1 MPQYDWMKDKGL
13 DSKGK
18 KCRAQ
23 ERHQK
28 KAKQDELFESYE
40 EIEIDCSDAEQ

>member
-1 MPQYDWMKDKGL
+1 MKDRGQ

-28 KAKQDELFESYE
+28 KAKQDDFFESFE
-40 EIEIDCSDAEQ
+40 EIEIDRSDDADQ